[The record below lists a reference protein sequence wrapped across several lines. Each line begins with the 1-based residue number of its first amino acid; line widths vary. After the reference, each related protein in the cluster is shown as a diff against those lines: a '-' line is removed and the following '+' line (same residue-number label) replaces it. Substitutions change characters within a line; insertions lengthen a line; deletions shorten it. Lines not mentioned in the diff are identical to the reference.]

1 MNWNLNT
8 EHYKSISGCWTWKH
22 LRKMPVWPS
31 RPSLMCGRSF
41 IIIIHWNIFSIFSKT
56 YKSKSSFWRAVH
68 NSVPSSCQSWEHLG
82 QNFWHWLIFEVEPD
96 AAPRVSLL
104 LCGWSRKTSKPHLVR
119 TMGPK
124 FFLGWLSTSLYLEW
138 HNSYTYLTCLSDS
151 FSTRA
156 IKAPVNCQQWPA
168 SLSQLTLGHLR
179 VRSLQVVPRYLY
191 KCPLDILITAPS
203 RPLHRR
209 PRPHHPPHS
218 NQRRPKKST
227 SRSKWDSW
235 WFGRRHFFTSQQWLI
250 RPQ

>member
-1 MNWNLNT
+1 MTSSASQCAIILSKLRAPWTKLLT
-8 EHYKSISGCWTWKH
+8 LTDTWGWTWC
-22 LRKMPVWPS
+22 S
-31 RPSLMCGRSF
+31 T
-41 IIIIHWNIFSIFSKT
+41 FSAVDLAKPQNHT
-56 YKSKSSFWRAVH
+56 SSEQW
-68 NSVPSSCQSWEHLG
+68 G
-82 QNFWHWLIFEVEPD
+82 
-96 AAPRVSLL
+96 PR
-104 LCGWSRKTSKPHLVR
+104 
-119 TMGPK
+119 
-124 FFLGWLSTSLYLEW
+124 FWLSTSLYLEW
-138 HNSYTYLTCLSDS
+138 HNSYTNLTCLSDS

-209 PRPHHPPHS
+209 PPPPHPPQS

-250 RPQ
+250 RPQWCTWGYFSSHFFTTRQQHPFDKETK

>member
-1 MNWNLNT
+1 MTSSASQCAIILSKLWAPWTKLLT
-8 EHYKSISGCWTWKH
+8 LTDTWGWTWCSTKSEFAS
-22 LRKMPVWPS
+22 LRLIS
-31 RPSLMCGRSF
+31 QNL
-41 IIIIHWNIFSIFSKT
+41 KT
-56 YKSKSSFWRAVH
+56 TPR
-68 NSVPSSCQSWEHLG
+68 
-82 QNFWHWLIFEVEPD
+82 QNN
-96 AAPRVSLL
+96 
-104 LCGWSRKTSKPHLVR
+104 G
-119 TMGPK
+119 GPN
-124 FFLGWLSTSLYLEW
+124 FFLGLLSTSLYLEW

-209 PRPHHPPHS
+209 PPPPHPPES

-227 SRSKWDSW
+227 SRSKWDRW

-250 RPQ
+250 RPQWCAWGYFSSHFFTTRQQRPFDKETK

>member
-1 MNWNLNT
+1 M
-8 EHYKSISGCWTWKH
+8 HH
-22 LRKMPVWPS
+22 
-31 RPSLMCGRSF
+31 
-41 IIIIHWNIFSIFSKT
+41 
-56 YKSKSSFWRAVH
+56 
-68 NSVPSSCQSWEHLG
+68 SVPSSCPSWEHLG
-82 QNFWHWLIFEVEPD
+82 QNFWHWLILEVEPD
-96 AAPRVSLL
+96 AAPSLRL
-104 LCGWSRKTSKPHLVR
+104 ISQNLKTTPRLNNG
-119 TMGPK
+119 GPN
-124 FFLGWLSTSLYLEW
+124 FFLGWLSTLYLEW

-209 PRPHHPPHS
+209 PPPPHPPQS

-250 RPQ
+250 RPQWCTWGYFSSHFFTTRQPRPFDKETK